1 MTENATRAAVYAR
14 VSTSDQSVERQLA
27 EAREHLE
34 REGVDDLDSRI
45 SEVVREEIEDATPE

>member
-14 VSTSDQSVERQLA
+14 VSTSDQNVERHLA
-27 EAREHLE
+27 EAHEHLV

-45 SEVVREEIEDATPE
+45 SEVVRE